1 MRRDEGEGG
10 LVLPHQK
17 LKISGQKEEAGEAC
31 VRLPAY
37 SFCVFGHV
45 TEGALRPVAER
56 GSTWI
61 K

>member
-1 MRRDEGEGG
+1 MGG
-10 LVLPHQK
+10 LVQPHQK
-17 LKISGQKEEAGEAC
+17 LKISGQKEEAGEAR

-37 SFCVFGHV
+37 SFCVLGHI
-45 TEGALRPVAER
+45 TEGALWPVAER

>member
-1 MRRDEGEGG
+1 MGG
-10 LVLPHQK
+10 LVQPHQK

-31 VRLPAY
+31 VRLPAS
-37 SFCVFGHV
+37 SFCVLGHI
-45 TEGALRPVAER
+45 TKGALWPVAER

>member
-1 MRRDEGEGG
+1 MRRDEREGG

-37 SFCVFGHV
+37 SFCVLGHV